1 MVQEGIS
8 SSTTSKR
15 ANIGFEPR
23 SPKVQQSIPTPKNN
37 EGMLLS
43 RPNFKTCTNAF
54 GEIWITHISLIF

>member
-54 GEIWITHISLIF
+54 GEI